1 MIDQIKIFV
10 ASGNGGD
17 GIVAFRREKF
27 VPQGGPA
34 GGDGGRGGDVVVRV
48 NEKMNTLSP
57 LANRIHFKA
66 SHGGRGGASKKT
78 GKSADP
84 VYIDVPPGTI
94 VRDAETNE
102 LLADLVHPGDSVVAA
117 PGGRGGR
124 GNWHFPTASNQAPRF
139 AEKGEPGLERWL
151 LLELRLIADIGIV
164 GAPNAGKS
172 TLLSVVS
179 KARPKIADYP
189 FTTLEPNL
197 GVIEYDGRTLVWA
210 DIPGL
215 VEGAHMGV
223 GLGHSFLRHVTRTRA
238 IIHLLSGLSEDP
250 LADYNQIN
258 QELALYDERLGQRPQ
273 LVVFN
278 KIDQPEAQAKW
289 PAVEA
294 ALKARGVQPI
304 AISAATHEGV
314 QQLVRQTFALVDAL
328 PPEQLAAPDDE
339 MPVYELPPEEIP
351 FTVEQVGEGEF
362 RVSGKRIERAA
373 AMTYWDYEEAVQR
386 FQNTL
391 EMLGVFNEL
400 RKLGI
405 EEGDIVH
412 IAGHELEWSD

>member
-1 MIDQIKIFV
+1 MIDQMKIFV

-17 GIVAFRREKF
+17 GIVSFRREKF
-27 VPQGGPA
+27 APHGGPA
-34 GGDGGRGGDVVVRV
+34 GGDGGRGGDVILRV
-48 NEKMNTLSP
+48 NPKMNTLSP

-66 SHGGRGGASKKT
+66 LHGGRGGTSTKT
-78 GKSADP
+78 GKSADAIF
-84 VYIDVPPGTI
+84 VDVPPGTV

-102 LLADLVHPGDSVVAA
+102 LLADLVHPGDTVVAA
-117 PGGRGGR
+117 EGGRGGR

-139 AEKGEPGLERWL
+139 AEKGAPGVERWL
-151 LLELRLIADIGIV
+151 LLELRLIADVGIV

-197 GVIEYDGRTLVWA
+197 GVVEFDGRTLVMA

-238 IIHLLSGLSEDP
+238 IIHLLNGLSEDP

-273 LVVFN
+273 LVVFT

-289 PAVEA
+289 PEVEA
-294 ALKARGVQPI
+294 ALKARGVQPV
-304 AISAATHEGV
+304 AISAATHDGV
-314 QQLVRQTFALVDAL
+314 SKVVQLAFGLVDSL
-328 PPEQLAAPDDE
+328 PPEEAPTSE
-339 MPVYELPPEEIP
+339 ALPLYELPPEEIP

-391 EMLGVFNEL
+391 QFLGVFDAL

-412 IAGHELEWSD
+412 IANHELEWTD

>member
-1 MIDQIKIFV
+1 MIDQMKIFV
-10 ASGNGGD
+10 ASGAGGD
-17 GIVAFRREKF
+17 GIVSFRREKF
-27 VPQGGPA
+27 VPHGGPA
-34 GGDGGRGGDVVVRV
+34 GGDGGRGGDVILRV
-48 NEKMNTLSP
+48 NPKMNTLSP

-66 SHGGRGGASKKT
+66 SPGARGGTSTRT
-78 GKSADP
+78 GKSANP
-84 VYIDVPPGTI
+84 VFVDVPPGTV
-94 VRDAETNE
+94 VRDADTSEV
-102 LLADLVHPGDSVVAA
+102 LADLVHEGDSMVAV

-124 GNWHFPTASNQAPRF
+124 GNWHFSTSSNQAPRF
-139 AEKGEPGLERWL
+139 AEKGEPGTERWL
-151 LLELRLIADIGIV
+151 LLELRLIADVGIV

-172 TLLSVVS
+172 TLLSVLS

-197 GVIEYDGRTLVWA
+197 GVVEYDGRTLVLA

-273 LVVFN
+273 LAVYN
-278 KIDQPEAQAKW
+278 KIDQPEAQEKW
-289 PAVEA
+289 PAVEK
-294 ALKARGVQPI
+294 ALKARGVKPI

-314 QQLVRQTFALVDAL
+314 NKVLQLAFGLMDSL
-328 PPEQLAAPDDE
+328 PPEQL
-339 MPVYELPPEEIP
+339 PVAETLPLYELPPEEIP
-351 FTVEQVGEGEF
+351 FVVEQVGEGEF

-391 EMLGVFNEL
+391 QILGVFDEL

-412 IAGHELEWSD
+412 IANHELEWSD